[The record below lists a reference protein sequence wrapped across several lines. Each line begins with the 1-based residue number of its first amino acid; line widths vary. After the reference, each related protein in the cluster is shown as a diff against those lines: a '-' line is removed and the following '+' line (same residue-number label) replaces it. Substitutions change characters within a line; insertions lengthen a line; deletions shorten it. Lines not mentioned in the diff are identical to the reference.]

1 FYAISKKVMDIPNA
15 RSSHTVTTTRGGGL
29 AIVLTFLLVVF
40 FLPLFSILEWR
51 QALLFLLGGGGVAL
65 LGFLDDHGHVAARWR
80 LLGHFMAAL
89 VSLFLLTGVPPFKL
103 LGYQWD
109 LGWVGVVL
117 FAFYLVWLLNLY
129 NFMDGIDGLASLE
142 AIFVCVG
149 GALVYWMNDKAAF
162 SLPPLL
168 LAFAVLGF
176 LFWNFPPAKI
186 FMGDAGS
193 GFLGLTLGVLSIQ
206 AMWVEPEFF
215 WAWLILLG
223 VFIVDATYTLARRLL
238 RGDKVYEAHRSH
250 AYQYASRHF
259 G

>member
-1 FYAISKKVMDIPNA
+1 
-15 RSSHTVTTTRGGGL
+15 
-29 AIVLTFLLVVF
+29 
-40 FLPLFSILEWR
+40 
-51 QALLFLLGGGGVAL
+51 
-65 LGFLDDHGHVAARWR
+65 
-80 LLGHFMAAL
+80 MAAL

-162 SLPPLL
+162 SLPPVAGFCCSRFL
-168 LAFAVLGF
+168 VLE
-176 LFWNFPPAKI
+176 
-186 FMGDAGS
+186 
-193 GFLGLTLGVLSIQ
+193 LS
-206 AMWVEPEFF
+206 
-215 WAWLILLG
+215 
-223 VFIVDATYTLARRLL
+223 
-238 RGDKVYEAHRSH
+238 
-250 AYQYASRHF
+250 SREDLH

>member
-1 FYAISKKVMDIPNA
+1 M
-15 RSSHTVTTTRGGGL
+15 
-29 AIVLTFLLVVF
+29 
-40 FLPLFSILEWR
+40 LEWR

-149 GALVYWMNDKAAF
+149 GA
-162 SLPPLL
+162 
-168 LAFAVLGF
+168 
-176 LFWNFPPAKI
+176 
-186 FMGDAGS
+186 
-193 GFLGLTLGVLSIQ
+193 
-206 AMWVEPEFF
+206 
-215 WAWLILLG
+215 
-223 VFIVDATYTLARRLL
+223 
-238 RGDKVYEAHRSH
+238 
-250 AYQYASRHF
+250 
-259 G
+259 

>member
-1 FYAISKKVMDIPNA
+1 MA
-15 RSSHTVTTTRGGGL
+15 
-29 AIVLTFLLVVF
+29 FL
-40 FLPLFSILEWR
+40 LPLFSILEWR

-89 VSLFLLTGVPPFKL
+89 VSLFLLAGVPPFKL

-129 NFMDGIDGLASLE
+129 NFMDGIDGLACLE
-142 AIFVCVG
+142 AIFVCLG
-149 GALVYWMNDKAAF
+149 GALVYWMNGKTAL
-162 SLPPLL
+162 SLIPLL

-206 AMWVEPEFF
+206 AM
-215 WAWLILLG
+215 
-223 VFIVDATYTLARRLL
+223 
-238 RGDKVYEAHRSH
+238 
-250 AYQYASRHF
+250 
-259 G
+259 

>member
-1 FYAISKKVMDIPNA
+1 
-15 RSSHTVTTTRGGGL
+15 
-29 AIVLTFLLVVF
+29 
-40 FLPLFSILEWR
+40 
-51 QALLFLLGGGGVAL
+51 
-65 LGFLDDHGHVAARWR
+65 VAAPASYTQPLWLR
-80 LLGHFMAAL
+80 
-89 VSLFLLTGVPPFKL
+89 
-103 LGYQWD
+103 
-109 LGWVGVVL
+109 WVGVVL

-193 GFLGLTLGVLSIQ
+193 GFLGLTLG
-206 AMWVEPEFF
+206 
-215 WAWLILLG
+215 
-223 VFIVDATYTLARRLL
+223 
-238 RGDKVYEAHRSH
+238 
-250 AYQYASRHF
+250 
-259 G
+259 